1 MMSSY
6 MLAARRCQHIEAGTP
21 FLEYPELLDAVSSV
35 RHAQI
40 STMPSIFP
48 NSSDWS
54 ARNHRSSAWT
64 AAPEPRQPL
73 RSLFSVR
80 FHLLPPAGEHIT
92 VKTQRSLSI
101 HRNSLF

>member
-35 RHAQI
+35 RRAQI

-48 NSSDWS
+48 
-54 ARNHRSSAWT
+54 RQT
-64 AAPEPRQPL
+64 PVIGVPETTGAPPGRLHQNRASRCVL
-73 RSLFSVR
+73 C
-80 FHLLPPAGEHIT
+80 
-92 VKTQRSLSI
+92 SLSASI
-101 HRNSLF
+101 FFRPLVSTSL